1 MLSSLL
7 DAAYFGGEKVAGGG
21 SVTFHG
27 SFTTTGT
34 FKSINNVALSG
45 KPFSG
50 SWNCHGAFAKH

>member
-1 MLSSLL
+1 MRPIS
-7 DAAYFGGEKVAGGG
+7 AARRLPVAAA
-21 SVTFHG
+21 SRFHG